1 MTMRAWMR
9 GMVGSGAAAIVLA
22 LASHPQPASADLS
35 LDVTPAQYEFQA
47 NAGTQTTF
55 PIMVRNVGGGSV
67 HVVAT
72 LVDMDT
78 SSGGARFLAPGT
90 KKFSASRWS
99 LINPREFDI
108 PQNGV
113 QQVRYTVSMP
123 GTAHGEY
130 TSFVFFT
137 TRPPRKPGGFG
148 IAESV
153 ASKLYAVAGDAVPG
167 GAVDNVS
174 TEPEAGGRAYS
185 VKFLNTGSM
194 HVYVGGVINVTK
206 DGAPVE
212 KITLPSRRL
221 VPRGESAIVTA
232 EGKKLPAGTYT
243 AIAIVD
249 YGGTSRVAGKTTFVV
264 Q

>member
-1 MTMRAWMR
+1 MRAWMR
-9 GMVGSGAAAIVLA
+9 GLVGAGSAAIVAA
-22 LASHPQPASADLS
+22 LASLPQPAAADLS

-47 NAGTQTTF
+47 TAGTQTTF
-55 PIMVRNVGGGSV
+55 PIMVRNVGAGTV

-72 LVDMDT
+72 LIDMDT
-78 SSGGARFLAPGT
+78 SAGGARFLPPGS
-90 KKFSASRWS
+90 KKFSSSRWS

-108 PQNGV
+108 PANGV

-123 GTAHGEY
+123 ATAHGEY
-130 TSFVFFT
+130 TAFVFFT

-167 GAVDNVS
+167 GAVDSVS
-174 TEPEAGGRAYS
+174 TLPATSGRDYS

-194 HVYVGGVINVTK
+194 HEYVGGVVNVTK
-206 DGAPVE
+206 DGAPVDHVM
-212 KITLPSRRL
+212 LPGKRL
-221 VPRGESAIVTA
+221 VPRGEAATITA
-232 EGKKLPAGTYT
+232 EGKKLPAGTYS
-243 AIAIVD
+243 AVAIVD
-249 YGGTSRVAGKTTFVV
+249 YGGTARVAGKTTFVV